1 MFKNI
6 KNNLPLII
14 LWFIGLLHLLI
25 MWPGMLSPDSQSQY
39 TMAISGIYFDH
50 NPPLMSFIWRYLNF
64 IYPGSGLMFL
74 LHLALLY
81 GSMHYLISSL
91 KAYPYK
97 IKYILSFF
105 PLFPHIFTYSFMIWK
120 DVGFAFCFLF
130 VGSYLTYLTAKQ
142 HKPNIVV
149 LNLLLIILL
158 YGASIKFQA
167 KYLAI
172 ILLFWIALIHTNF
185 HVFCKKFIQIF
196 SILMLGFYLLL
207 NNINWLFIG
216 NVKSNNSWQYVKIYD
231 LSAISLAVNQDL
243 LPDFNKNPNFTMQKM
258 FSILHRKL
266 LDRSS
271 YYMVD
276 NLIMGQNAIL
286 KLCNNQQQ
294 LDKLY
299 ATWLQAIIKHPYMY
313 LKHRFFNLASML
325 FYHPAFKYVAPL
337 LKENSLN
344 YFIINGI
351 IYLCFA
357 NFIPALLSIIYLTF
371 GIYVYLNKTRN
382 HLNKNNWFPI
392 PLIFLNSVGIAMMF
406 ILFFASM
413 AGTPRYTYIT
423 VCMAHASHLFA
434 YLSFKLLKTSVQPK
448 TTVYN

>member
-1 MFKNI
+1 
-6 KNNLPLII
+6 
-14 LWFIGLLHLLI
+14 
-25 MWPGMLSPDSQSQY
+25 Q
-39 TMAISGIYFDH
+39 
-50 NPPLMSFIWRYLNF
+50 
-64 IYPGSGLMFL
+64 GSGLMFL
-74 LHLALLY
+74 LQLALLY
-81 GSMHYLISSL
+81 GSMHYLISSV
-91 KAYPYK
+91 KSYPYK
-97 IKYILSFF
+97 IKYILSLF
-105 PLFPHIFTYSFMIWK
+105 PLIPNIFAYSFMIWK
-120 DVGFAFCFLF
+120 DIGFAFCFLF
-130 VGSYLTYLTAKQ
+130 VGSYLTCLSAKQ
-142 HKPNIVV
+142 NKPNIVV

-172 ILLFWIALIHTNF
+172 ILLFWIALIYTNF
-185 HVFCKKFIQIF
+185 HIFCKKFMQIF
-196 SILMLGFYLLL
+196 SILMLSFYLLL

-216 NVKSNNSWQYVKIYD
+216 DVKSNNSWQYVKLYD

-243 LPDFNKNPNFTMQKM
+243 LPDFNKNPSFTMQKM
-258 FSILHRKL
+258 YSILHRKL

-276 NLIMGQNAIL
+276 TLIMGQNAIL

-299 ATWLQAIIKHPYMY
+299 ATWLQTIIKHPYMY

-357 NFIPALLSIIYLTF
+357 NFIPALLSVVYLIF

-382 HLNKNNWFPI
+382 HLNKDNWFPI
-392 PLIFLNSVGIAMMF
+392 PLIFLNSVGIAMML

-423 VCMAHASHLFA
+423 VCMTHASHIFA
-434 YLSFKLLKTSVQPK
+434 YLSFKLLKNRDGSH
-448 TTVYN
+448 YLS